1 MNVNVALFQPL
12 MESLKKAVADAKK
25 PRSIQDLLKEQVAK
39 LREQA
44 SGGGR
49 GNGNRRG
56 GSGGSGGPDDES
68 FKETLDEVVQ
78 VILATVAFILV
89 VIVLFFLFLLHLL
102 EYLFDKLAL
111 GIIDF

>member
-1 MNVNVALFQPL
+1 VNLYIALLQPL
-12 MESLKKAVADAKK
+12 MESLKKAMADAKK
-25 PRSIQDLLKEQVAK
+25 PRPIQDLLKEQVAK

-44 SGGGR
+44 SGGGG

-89 VIVLFFLFLLHLL
+89 VIFCFS
-102 EYLFDKLAL
+102 YLFCISWNTYL
-111 GIIDF
+111 IS